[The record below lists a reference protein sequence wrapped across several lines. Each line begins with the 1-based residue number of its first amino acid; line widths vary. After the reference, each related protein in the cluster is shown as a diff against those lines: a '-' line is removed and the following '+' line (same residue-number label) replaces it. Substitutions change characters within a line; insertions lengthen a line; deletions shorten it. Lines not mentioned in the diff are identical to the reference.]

1 MSYKK
6 IYLWKALRQFIKT
19 FGEYINVPYVYII
32 ILPEYNYNYIEA
44 LNTYIE
50 NFIKKNEIRK
60 IILGILNV
68 YELKEEI
75 DEICIYE
82 LSKRDCDAFVQLYEL
97 FPLCNNIMFISKH
110 IRGRI
115 VPDDL
120 SEKEL
125 VKIMLERK
133 GEVKNNEM
141 SENNKF

>member
-1 MSYKK
+1 MKILQKIIEVPKMSYKK

-125 VKIMLERK
+125 VKIML
-133 GEVKNNEM
+133 V
-141 SENNKF
+141 